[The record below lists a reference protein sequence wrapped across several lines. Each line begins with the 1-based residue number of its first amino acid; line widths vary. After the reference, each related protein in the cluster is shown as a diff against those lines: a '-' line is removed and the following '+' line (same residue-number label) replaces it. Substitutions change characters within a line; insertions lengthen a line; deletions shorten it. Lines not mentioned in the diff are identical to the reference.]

1 MRKSTPTGP
10 LTPAIFRIPLAFH
23 CSEAVNAAL
32 AGLKRWQEALG
43 LPTSKRILTIG
54 AMTVTLGS
62 CAAILAGCASANVTS
77 IASTNTSTPR
87 PAEILVDVRPA
98 FNPSNPSAELAA
110 DVSAKLQSALIKK
123 LTKAG
128 ITAEAYAP
136 GMARAGAA
144 TLHVAITGATPG
156 NTAERILIGFG
167 VGQAKLQAS
176 AELETVKVPPGQ
188 SMTNFVVFSN
198 SGYQPGM
205 IMPAGVAGA
214 TGNMIHFAIG
224 GGIKL
229 VTSSHG
235 GMSAVVDETTT
246 AITGQLEKYYEQVG
260 WIWRRHGRHGFGRGM
275 VEELWR

>member
-23 CSEAVNAAL
+23 CSEAVHAAL
-32 AGLKRWQEALG
+32 AGLKRWHGALG
-43 LPTSKRILTIG
+43 LPTAKRILTIG
-54 AMTVTLGS
+54 AMIVTLGS
-62 CAAILAGCASANVTS
+62 CAGILAGCATADVAS
-77 IASTNTSTPR
+77 IASINTSTPR

-98 FNPSNPSAELAA
+98 LNAGNPNAELAA
-110 DVSAKLQSALIKK
+110 DVSAKLQSALTKR
-123 LTKAG
+123 LTQAG

-136 GMARAGAA
+136 GMGRAGAA
-144 TLHVAITGATPG
+144 TLHVAITGAVPG

-188 SMTNFVVFSN
+188 SMTNFVVSSN

-205 IMPAGVAGA
+205 IMPAGVAAA
-214 TGNMIHFAIG
+214 TGNVIHFAIG

-229 VTSSHG
+229 ATSSHG
-235 GMSAVVDETTT
+235 GMSAVVDETTR
-246 AITGQLEKYYEQVG
+246 AITGQLEKYYQQVG
-260 WIWRRHGRHGFGRGM
+260 WIWPRHGRLRFGQGM
-275 VEELWR
+275 IEKLWP

>member
-62 CAAILAGCASANVTS
+62 CAAILTGCASANVTS

-87 PAEILVDVRPA
+87 PAKILVDVRQA
-98 FNPSNPSAELAA
+98 FNPSNPSAVPAA

-136 GMARAGAA
+136 GVARADAA
-144 TLHVAITGATPG
+144 TLHVAITGAVPG
-156 NTAERILIGFG
+156 NTAVRILIGFG

-260 WIWRRHGRHGFGRGM
+260 WIWPRHGRHGFGRGM